1 MLKKPKNLDRRLKSW
16 GIVENGLY
24 FENIKKKKN
33 KKINI
38 RVQKRRRWKNDIDFL
53 RDIDFR
59 RPLYVVLVP
68 VLSSSLTCLLDTA
81 MECRTVCR

>member
-24 FENIKKKKN
+24 FENIKKKK
-33 KKINI
+33 KKNNI

-68 VLSSSLTCLLDTA
+68 VLSSSLTCLVGTTMA
-81 MECRTVCR
+81 CRTACR